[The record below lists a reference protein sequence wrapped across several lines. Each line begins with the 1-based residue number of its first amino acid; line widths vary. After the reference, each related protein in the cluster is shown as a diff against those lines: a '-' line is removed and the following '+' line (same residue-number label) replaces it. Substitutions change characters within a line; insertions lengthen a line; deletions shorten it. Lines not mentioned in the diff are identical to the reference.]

1 MLTDLLGETV
11 SEGLLGGL
19 GTAIRCIVGFTY
31 LYLRYWSPQRVQQVL
46 AARYKSKYA
55 VAGSAVL
62 TTLIQVLI
70 ILLLLALWI
79 GAPLSVWLHR

>member
-1 MLTDLLGETV
+1 MLGGFLGEALA
-11 SEGLLGGL
+11 EGLLDGL

-31 LYLRYWSPQRVQQVL
+31 LYLRYWNTQRVQQVL
-46 AARYKSKYA
+46 AARYKNTYA

-62 TTLIQVLI
+62 TTLIQALI